1 MRYNNHHFG
10 DFSSHFVS
18 QKEMVISV
26 KNHAKNNKDAC
37 FSPLLPKA
45 TETDA
50 I

>member
-1 MRYNNHHFG
+1 MYNIYG
-10 DFSSHFVS
+10 D
-18 QKEMVISV
+18 SV

>member
-1 MRYNNHHFG
+1 MDIWEECNRDG
-10 DFSSHFVS
+10 SLPPSVRR
-18 QKEMVISV
+18 ISV
-26 KNHAKNNKDAC
+26 KNHAKKYKDAC